1 MPKVLR
7 LPWLGP
13 WAQARHQRPA
23 VPTPGTLHS
32 CARRVLP
39 TQPGCGPLPDTRHDS
54 GFFFFF
60 FFLVG
65 AEWGLAVAVANYL
78 ATPR

>member
-7 LPWLGP
+7 IPRLGP
-13 WAQARHQRPA
+13 WVQARHQRPT
-23 VPTPGTLHS
+23 VPTPRTR
-32 CARRVLP
+32 CARPVLP
-39 TQPGCGPLPDTRHDS
+39 TQPGCSPLPDTLHRS

-60 FFLVG
+60 FPG
-65 AEWGLAVAVANYL
+65 AERGLAVGVANSL